1 MESCID
7 KRGGCYHVDGDDNIN
22 NKCIASS
29 QNKLNTY
36 NWLKG
41 YPKNSDERD
50 IVEVRFKSTRKDFFE
65 NVNGLHPQEGDMVA
79 VESSPGHDIGIVS
92 LTGPLVYKQLKK
104 LKRKDKDLKKIYRVA
119 RTTDIEKWEQVV
131 ALENKTMLR
140 SRQITAQLKLNM
152 KIGDVEYQGDKTK
165 AIFYYIA
172 DERVDFRELIKL
184 LAEEFNVRVE
194 MCQIGARQET
204 GRIGGIGSCGQELC
218 CSKWMSTFSSVST
231 SAAREQEVSLNPQ
244 KLAGQ
249 CGKLKCCLN
258 FELDVYKDAK
268 KNFPDS
274 SVVLDTENGSAYYHK
289 SDILQGIMWYSFDSR
304 SAVNLTPVKIDR
316 VREIIDLNKKNIKV
330 ASLNE
335 EDFNAKPILD
345 FDNIVGQDSLTR
357 FDKKKKSNKRKNKKR
372 FFKKKK
378 NENKS

>member
-7 KRGGCYHVDGDDNIN
+7 KNRGCYHIGGDDNIQH
-22 NKCIASS
+22 KCIASS

-36 NWLKG
+36 NWLKD
-41 YPKNSDERD
+41 YPKNNNERD
-50 IVEVRFKSTRKDFFE
+50 IIEVRFKSTRKDFFE
-65 NVNGLHPQEGDMVA
+65 NINGLHLREGDMVA
-79 VESSPGHDIGIVS
+79 VESSPGHDIGVVS
-92 LTGPLVYKQLKK
+92 LTGPLVSKQLKK
-104 LKRKDKDLKKIYRVA
+104 LKRKDKEFKKIYRVA
-119 RTTDIEKWEQVV
+119 RTTDIEKWEQVI

-274 SVVLDTENGSAYYHK
+274 SIILDTENGSAYYHK

-316 VREIIDLNKKNIKV
+316 VQEIIELNKKNIKV
-330 ASLNE
+330 ATLNE
-335 EDFNAKPILD
+335 EDFSIKPTLD

-357 FDKKKKSNKRKNKKR
+357 FDKKKKSKKRKSKKR
-372 FFKKKK
+372 FFKKRR

>member
-1 MESCID
+1 
-7 KRGGCYHVDGDDNIN
+7 
-22 NKCIASS
+22 
-29 QNKLNTY
+29 
-36 NWLKG
+36 
-41 YPKNSDERD
+41 
-50 IVEVRFKSTRKDFFE
+50 
-65 NVNGLHPQEGDMVA
+65 MVA

>member
-7 KRGGCYHVDGDDNIN
+7 KNRGCYHIQNADNN

-36 NWLKG
+36 NWLKA
-41 YPKNSDERD
+41 YPKNKNERD

-65 NVNGLHPQEGDMVA
+65 NVNALQLKEGDVVA
-79 VESSPGHDIGIVS
+79 VESSPGHDIGVVS
-92 LTGPLVYKQLKK
+92 LTGPLVHKQLKK
-104 LKRKDKDLKKIYRVA
+104 LKRKDKEFKKIYRVA
-119 RTTDIEKWEQVV
+119 RTTDIEKWEQVI
-131 ALENKTMLR
+131 ALENETMLR
-140 SRQITAQLKLNM
+140 SRQITAQLNLNM

-204 GRIGGIGSCGQELC
+204 GRIGGIGSCGHELC

-274 SVVLDTENGSAYYHK
+274 SIVLDTENGPAYYHK

-316 VREIIDLNKKNIKV
+316 VQEIIELNKKNIKV
-330 ASLNE
+330 ATLNE
-335 EDFNAKPILD
+335 EDFNTKPTLD

-357 FDKKKKSNKRKNKKR
+357 FDKKKKNKKR
-372 FFKKKK
+372 RNKKRYPKK
-378 NENKS
+378 RRNENKS